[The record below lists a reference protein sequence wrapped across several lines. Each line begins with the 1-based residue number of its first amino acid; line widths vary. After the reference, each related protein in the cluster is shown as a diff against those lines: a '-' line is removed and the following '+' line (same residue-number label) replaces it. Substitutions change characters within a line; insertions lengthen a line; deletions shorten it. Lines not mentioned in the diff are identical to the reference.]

1 MKFVVFLG
9 DGMADNKISSLGDKT
24 PLDVAFKK
32 NIDKYSNMGVLGMVN
47 TVPDNFSPGSD
58 VANLSVMG
66 YDPNKYYTGRS
77 PLEAASI
84 GVTLKDNDTAF
95 RANLVTLS
103 GDGDY
108 SSLIMDDYS
117 ADEIS
122 TMDAKILIDDFNETI
137 KGDKTHLY
145 SGVSY
150 RHLLVLTDK
159 KTYGNLTPPHDISKK
174 PIFDYLPQ
182 DAQILDL
189 MKKSYEFFE
198 NHPYNIKRIADG
210 KKPASS
216 IWIWGEGKRPEID
229 NFKSK
234 FGVSGAVISAVDLIK
249 GIGIL
254 SGLKS
259 IDVEGAT
266 GNIHTNF
273 EGKAQATIDALKS
286 GLDFVYLHMEAPDE
300 CGHRFEIENKI
311 KAIEYIDKRAFLPV
325 MEYLENCGEDF
336 AILVLPDH
344 PTPVE
349 TGTHSKGAVPFFAYS
364 NKFSKIG
371 NAYTEENAEKT
382 GISIEKGYTLMQKF
396 LDLTIFL

>member
-9 DGMADNKISSLGDKT
+9 DGMADNKINSLGDKT
-24 PLDVAFKK
+24 PLEVACKN
-32 NIDKYSNMGVLGMVN
+32 NIDKYSKLGVLGMVN
-47 TVPDNFSPGSD
+47 TVPDNLSPGSD

-84 GVTLKDNDTAF
+84 GVALKDNDTAF

-103 GDGDY
+103 GEGEF
-108 SSLIMDDYS
+108 SSLIMEDYS

-122 TMDAKILIDDFNETI
+122 TTDAKVLIDDFNESI
-137 KGDKTHLY
+137 RNEKTHLY

-159 KTYGNLTPPHDISKK
+159 KIKGKLTPPHDISKK

-182 DAQILDL
+182 DEQILEL
-189 MKKSYEFFE
+189 MKKSYDFFK
-198 NHPYNIKRIADG
+198 NHPYNLKRIAED
-210 KKPASS
+210 KKPASA
-216 IWIWGEGKRPEID
+216 IWVWGEGKKPQID
-229 NFKSK
+229 SFYSK
-234 FGVSGAVISAVDLIK
+234 FQMNGAVISAVDLIK

-311 KAIEYIDKRAFLPV
+311 KSIEYIDKRAFLPV

-349 TGTHSKGAVPFFAYS
+349 TGTHSKNPVPFFAYS
-364 NKFSKIG
+364 NKFLKSG
-371 NAYTEENAEKT
+371 NAYTEENARNT
-382 GISIEKGYTLMQKF
+382 GLFIKDGYMLMKML
-396 LDLTIFL
+396 LDLTLFL

>member
-1 MKFVVFLG
+1 
-9 DGMADNKISSLGDKT
+9 
-24 PLDVAFKK
+24 
-32 NIDKYSNMGVLGMVN
+32 
-47 TVPDNFSPGSD
+47 
-58 VANLSVMG
+58 MG
-66 YDPNKYYTGRS
+66 YDPNQYYTGRS

-84 GVTLKDNDTAF
+84 GVTLNDNDTAY
-95 RANLVTLS
+95 RANLVTLG
-103 GDGDY
+103 GDGEF
-108 SSLIMDDYS
+108 STLTMDDYS

-122 TMDAKILIDDFNETI
+122 TSDAKILIDDFNQTI
-137 KGDKTHLY
+137 EGEKTHLY

-159 KTYGNLTPPHDISKK
+159 EKAGAFTPPHDISKK
-174 PIFDYLPQ
+174 PILEYLPK

-189 MKKSYEFFE
+189 MKKSYAFFK
-198 NHPYNIKRIADG
+198 NHPYNIKRIAEG

-216 IWIWGEGKRPEID
+216 IWIWGEGKRPKLD
-229 NFKSK
+229 SFHSK
-234 FGVSGAVISAVDLIK
+234 FGVNGAVISAVDLIK

-273 EGKAQATIDALKS
+273 EGKANATIDALKS

-311 KAIEYIDKRAFLPV
+311 KSIEYIDKRAFLPI
-325 MEYLENCGEDF
+325 MNYLENSNEDF

-349 TGTHSKGAVPFFAYS
+349 TGTHSKDAVPFFAYS
-364 NKFSKIG
+364 NKFPKASK
-371 NAYTEENAEKT
+371 AYNEENAKQT
-382 GISIEKGYTLMQKF
+382 GLVIQNGYDLMKLF